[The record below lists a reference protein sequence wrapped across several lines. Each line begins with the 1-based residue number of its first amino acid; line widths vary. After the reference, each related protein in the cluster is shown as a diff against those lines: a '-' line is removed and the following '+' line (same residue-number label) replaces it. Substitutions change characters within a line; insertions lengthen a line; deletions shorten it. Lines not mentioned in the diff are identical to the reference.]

1 MACRPKHENT
11 TLFRKLAA
19 DLTKVRP
26 HSLNTVC
33 CPLCLVDFS
42 EDEIGKLSVEHPI
55 PSKLD
60 GRVTTLTCRSC
71 NNKQGARLDR
81 NLVSAMKAID
91 GFEGLDTID
100 TVWKNDGGHVAL
112 DFLLRKGS
120 KVEPVT
126 MKIVGKASNPRAVSA
141 LPSQM
146 FDGAKINLKFNLDF
160 VPDKYWR
167 AAMRAAYLAVFDVKG
182 YEWVFSKG
190 AEQARAIINGDGDA
204 PQKLVMEAFPD
215 REPPGSMLISAASFS
230 DLGEYFAVL
239 LRLTSK
245 RTRYLLVFLPGKPGC
260 DLELL
265 GSLYAKAPQLRL
277 ETTPETWVSPLFIY
291 LNYDPIDQIRRMNF

>member
-1 MACRPKHENT
+1 MAHRPKHENT

-19 DLTKVRP
+19 ELTKVRP

-42 EDEIGKLSVEHPI
+42 EDEIGKLSL
-55 PSKLD
+55 PSKLE
-60 GRVTTLTCRSC
+60 GRVTTLTCRCC

-81 NLVSAMKAID
+81 NLVSAMKAMD
-91 GFEGLDTID
+91 GLQGLDTIK
-100 TVWKNDGGHVAL
+100 TVWENDCGHVAL

-126 MKIVGKASNPRAVSA
+126 MKIVGKASNPRAVNS

-146 FDGAKINLKFNLDF
+146 FDGAKINLRFNLDF
-160 VPDKYWR
+160 VADKYWR

-190 AEQARAIINGDGDA
+190 AEQARAIVNGHGDA
-204 PQKLVMEAFPD
+204 RKKLVMEAFPD
-215 REPPGSMLISAASFS
+215 QEPPGSTLICPGSFS

-245 RTRYLLVFLPGKPGC
+245 TIRHLLVFLPGKPGC

-265 GSLYAKAPQLRL
+265 GTLYAKAPQLRL
-277 ETTPETWVSPLFIY
+277 ETTPETWMSPLFIY
-291 LNYDPIDQIRRMNF
+291 LNYDPVDQIRRMSL